1 MFSEGAAKLWFFLFI
16 VCLFG
21 GLIAGYGYT
30 TASADAD
37 QLVKSYRL
45 LHETATSAASNYNN
59 LNTQYQS
66 LSETYTKLLVDY
78 TKVSADYKKMVDDY
92 NKLAAEYDKL
102 ANK

>member
-1 MFSEGAAKLWFFLFI
+1 MSKLWFFLFV
-16 VCLFG
+16 VCLIG
-21 GLIAGYGYT
+21 ALIAGYGYM
-30 TASADAD
+30 TASAEAD

-45 LHETATSAASNYNN
+45 LHETATSAANSFNN

-66 LSETYTKLLVDY
+66 LSASYTKLMLDY

-102 ANK
+102 AKK